1 MRCSNSVWTA
11 VRLVGVVCLLSFN
24 PLANGQTCE
33 LWDKQPELCSR
44 FPGYHGEQVYIYVP
58 EGSTL
63 SEQVSYVAAA
73 INVLGSFGQ
82 TYGDTGNYCNN
93 RYLMLACSTHLRPC
107 ETVPSSTTND
117 GETVAVPL
125 LIPRQ
130 PCRSLCLEYRSE
142 KCIALT
148 DSLGIPIGNGLYYPP
163 GNTAPPVSCFNE
175 TEFGVPYFLEG
186 NVTVPLDRFSLQD
199 LPAEME
205 GMENFTLSCNEMSAE
220 SMELSCEYPLAL
232 DADNQRCSFECPL
245 PSYSDEQYDNI
256 KVLQLTFGWL
266 SLVGSLL
273 VALSYGLHPSLRSFP
288 ANLILMTAL
297 ATNIATFAIILPTF
311 ATHETTWCG
320 VDGSYI
326 FPSVYAGVDEIVMT
340 FNTNE
345 LLAKSHLCSFQG
357 FVLMFGFLSTT
368 MWWVIISFNMFL
380 TVYFG
385 KKLPTSRMWVVGLQ
399 VTFHV
404 VGWVVPFVLTL
415 IPTAADRMAF
425 GPGDTFC
432 FVSSEDDR
440 AYFITFWALP
450 VAIALLVGLVLF
462 AAAIVRILHLAISLG
477 EGKKAC
483 MTYYRLGLF
492 ILIFMMVYTF
502 IFAYT
507 LQVATNLEA
516 IEDGYSAYFS
526 CLLQSGLEVCS
537 LDEDVSNYHL
547 AALKG
552 FAYAVLGFLLFLNF
566 CLSEAVGRLWWK
578 ILKGAARGSLPS
590 LRPSESSH
598 RSKRSKKKRTSD
610 KFTMSVETDS
620 DIIP

>member
-33 LWDKQPELCSR
+33 LWNKQPELCSR
-44 FPGYHGEQVYIYVP
+44 FPGYHGWFCSLGSVDFFFLVFSLRSQHEHMPLSLSLSLSSGEQVYIYVP

-63 SEQVSYVAAA
+63 SAQASYVAAA
-73 INVLGSFGQ
+73 VNVLGSFGQ

-93 RYLMLACSTHLRPC
+93 RYLMLACATHLRPC
-107 ETVPSSTTND
+107 ETVPSTTND

-148 DSLGIPIGNGLYYPP
+148 DSLDIPIGNGLYYPP
-163 GNTAPPVSCFNE
+163 GNIAPPVSCFNE

-186 NVTVPLDRFSLQD
+186 NVTVPLDRFSLHD
-199 LPAEME
+199 LPEEMA

-232 DADNQRCSFECPL
+232 DADNQRCSFKCPL

-266 SLVGSLL
+266 SWVCLRVSLLFSSPLSSPFSLSLSLSLSAFFLSYYSSSPLSFFRPIFSSLLPICTSHSPLLRSLKTSASKVGSLL

-297 ATNIATFAIILPTF
+297 GTNIATFAIILPTF

-320 VDGSYI
+320 IDGSYI

-380 TVYFG
+380 TVRFF
-385 KKLPTSRMWVVGLQ
+385 LLCFLS
-399 VTFHV
+399 
-404 VGWVVPFVLTL
+404 PFFL
-415 IPTAADRMAF
+415 
-425 GPGDTFC
+425 
-432 FVSSEDDR
+432 
-440 AYFITFWALP
+440 
-450 VAIALLVGLVLF
+450 
-462 AAAIVRILHLAISLG
+462 
-477 EGKKAC
+477 
-483 MTYYRLGLF
+483 
-492 ILIFMMVYTF
+492 
-502 IFAYT
+502 
-507 LQVATNLEA
+507 
-516 IEDGYSAYFS
+516 S
-526 CLLQSGLEVCS
+526 CLL
-537 LDEDVSNYHL
+537 
-547 AALKG
+547 
-552 FAYAVLGFLLFLNF
+552 LFLV
-566 CLSEAVGRLWWK
+566 C
-578 ILKGAARGSLPS
+578 
-590 LRPSESSH
+590 
-598 RSKRSKKKRTSD
+598 
-610 KFTMSVETDS
+610 
-620 DIIP
+620 

>member
-33 LWDKQPELCSR
+33 LWNKQPELCSR

-63 SEQVSYVAAA
+63 SAQASYVAAA
-73 INVLGSFGQ
+73 VNVLGSFGQ

-93 RYLMLACSTHLRPC
+93 RYLMLACATHLRPC
-107 ETVPSSTTND
+107 ETVPSTTND

-148 DSLGIPIGNGLYYPP
+148 DSLDIPIGNGLYYPP
-163 GNTAPPVSCFNE
+163 GNIAPPVSCFNE

-186 NVTVPLDRFSLQD
+186 NVTVPLDRFSLHD
-199 LPAEME
+199 LPEEMA

-232 DADNQRCSFECPL
+232 DADNQRCSFKCPL

-266 SLVGSLL
+266 SWVGSLL

-297 ATNIATFAIILPTF
+297 GTNIATFAIILPTF

-320 VDGSYI
+320 IDGSYI

-425 GPGDTFC
+425 GPGDTLYVLFP
-432 FVSSEDDR
+432 SSFLLQPSSCSSSFR
-440 AYFITFWALP
+440 PSFSSSCI
-450 VAIALLVGLVLF
+450 LLVLSSPSHELHPHHQQKQLFRVLRRRQRVLHHLLGSSCGHRPSCRPGPLRGSHR
-462 AAAIVRILHLAISLG
+462 AHPPLGHCLGRGEEGVHDVLSLGSLHPHLHDGVHLHLRVHPSSGHQLG
-477 EGKKAC
+477 NHRGWLLCLLFVFVAV
-483 MTYYRLGLF
+483 RFGGLF
-492 ILIFMMVYTF
+492 F
-502 IFAYT
+502 
-507 LQVATNLEA
+507 
-516 IEDGYSAYFS
+516 G
-526 CLLQSGLEVCS
+526 
-537 LDEDVSNYHL
+537 
-547 AALKG
+547 
-552 FAYAVLGFLLFLNF
+552 
-566 CLSEAVGRLWWK
+566 
-578 ILKGAARGSLPS
+578 
-590 LRPSESSH
+590 
-598 RSKRSKKKRTSD
+598 
-610 KFTMSVETDS
+610 
-620 DIIP
+620 